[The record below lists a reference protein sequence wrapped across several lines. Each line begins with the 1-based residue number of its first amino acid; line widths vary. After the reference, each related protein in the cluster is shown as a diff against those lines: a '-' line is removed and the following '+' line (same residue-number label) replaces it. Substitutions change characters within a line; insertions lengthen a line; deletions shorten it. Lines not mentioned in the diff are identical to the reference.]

1 MTSQSIVIYGIYLDS
16 SNLLKN
22 CKTNMGKI
30 TDLVVDSINKVLLI
44 VLIIVLWLSLRKMPY
59 FLLIQCDIFT
69 EDIER

>member
-1 MTSQSIVIYGIYLDS
+1 MTSQPIVIYGIYLDS

-44 VLIIVLWLSLRKMPY
+44 VCFNNCIMVKFEENAL
-59 FLLIQCDIFT
+59 FFT
-69 EDIER
+69 DTV